1 MRRAAACAAETRFG
15 VPSMPVIKAVDL
27 AYGRLRSPDLDKQ
40 EEFLTAFGMVR
51 ADRTKNALYMRGTDP
66 AHHLHVTELGEPKF
80 VGLGFHAGS
89 MDDLEKL
96 SRVDGAS
103 PIEEIDEPGGGRR
116 VRLTDPDGYQIEVIH
131 GMEQLP
137 KIPLAR
143 PPVNTGED
151 KTQRRN
157 ALYYKGVERGPSHI
171 KRFGHFVLMTP
182 NFEKMLG
189 WYRETIGFRCS
200 DDVYADSKDN
210 IVGSFNRLDRGDD
223 YVDHHAFFCIRGDKS
238 GLNHLSYE
246 AADIDD
252 IMIGHEHMK
261 SKGYEH
267 FWGIG
272 RHSLGSQVFDY
283 WGDPWDRVHEHWAD
297 TDVLNASVPP
307 NLIGRHEL
315 NGPWGEPIPAKFMGH
330 AVR

>member
-1 MRRAAACAAETRFG
+1 
-15 VPSMPVIKAVDL
+15 MPVIKAVDL

-80 VGLGFHAGS
+80 VGIAFHAGS
-89 MDDLEKL
+89 LEDLEKL
-96 SRVDGAS
+96 ARVEGAS
-103 PIEEIDEPGGGRR
+103 PIEEIDEPGGGKR
-116 VRLTDPDGYQIEVIH
+116 VRLTDPDGYQIEIIH

-137 KIPLAR
+137 KIPLNR

-157 ALYYKGVERGPSHI
+157 ALYYKGVERGPSHV

-189 WYRETIGFRCS
+189 WYRDTLGFRCS

-238 GLNHLSYE
+238 GLNHFSYE

-283 WGDPWDRVHEHWAD
+283 WGDPWGRVHEHWAD
-297 TDVLNASVPP
+297 TDVLNASIPP

>member
-1 MRRAAACAAETRFG
+1 MRPVVAQAAGTFREAI
-15 VPSMPVIKAVDL
+15 MPVIKAADL

-51 ADRTKNALYMRGTDP
+51 AARTPKALYMRGTDAP
-66 AHHLHVTELGEPKF
+66 HHIHVTELGEPKYI
-80 VGLGFHAGS
+80 GIAFHAAS
-89 MDDLEKL
+89 MEDLEKL
-96 SRVDGAS
+96 SRVEGAS
-103 PIEEIDEPGGGRR
+103 KIEDVDEPGGGRR
-116 VRLTDPDGYQIEVIH
+116 VRLTDPDGFQVEVIH
-131 GMEQLP
+131 GMEMLP
-137 KIPLAR
+137 KIPVRR
-143 PPVNTGED
+143 PPVNRGED

-157 ALYYKGVERGPSHI
+157 ALYYKGVERGPSHV
-171 KRFGHFVLMTP
+171 KRIGHFVVHSP
-182 NFEKMLG
+182 QFEKTLG
-189 WYRETIGFRCS
+189 WYRDMVGLRAS
-200 DDVYADSKDN
+200 DEVYVDDKSH

-223 YVDHHAFFCIRGDKS
+223 FVDHHAFFCIRSDKA

-252 IMIGHEHMK
+252 IMIGHEHMV

-283 WGDPWDRVHEHWAD
+283 WGDPWRRVHEHWAD

-307 NLIGRHEL
+307 NLISRNDL
-315 NGPWGEPIPAKFMGH
+315 AGPWGDPPPEKFMHH

>member
-1 MRRAAACAAETRFG
+1 
-15 VPSMPVIKAVDL
+15 MPVIKAAEL

-51 ADRTKNALYMRGTDP
+51 ADRTKNALYMRGTDE
-66 AHHLHVTELGEPKF
+66 AHHLHVTELGEPKY
-80 VGLGFHAGS
+80 VGIAFHAESLG
-89 MDDLEKL
+89 DLEKL
-96 SRVDGAS
+96 ARVQGAS
-103 PIEEIDEPGGGRR
+103 KIEDIDEPGGGKR
-116 VRLTDPDGYQIEVIH
+116 VRLTDPDGFQVEVVY
-131 GMEQLP
+131 GMQRLP
-137 KIPLAR
+137 KIPLKR

-157 ALYYKGVERGPSHI
+157 ALYYKGVERGPSHV
-171 KRFGHFVLMTP
+171 KRIGHFVVHSP
-182 NFEKMLG
+182 QFEKTLG
-189 WYRETIGFRCS
+189 WYREVIGLRCS

-223 YVDHHAFFCIRGDKS
+223 YVDHHTFFCIRSDKA

-252 IMIGHEHMK
+252 IMIGHEVMK
-261 SKGYEH
+261 AKGYEH

-283 WGDPWDRVHEHWAD
+283 WGDPWGRVHEHWAD
-297 TDVLNASVPP
+297 SDRLNLANGS
-307 NLIGRHEL
+307 NLVAAEEAL
-315 NGPWGEPIPAKFMGH
+315 TSQWGEAPPQKFIDH
-330 AVR
+330 ASP